1 MFFQKKE
8 NAMENNEID
17 KSMISL
23 EDEYKSDLALTSNSD
38 SEEDIYNDESL
49 IKNDYNKYENEEDI
63 KEFGRNWKYFDSKK
77 YSYIDAMERIYEV
90 IGTRNHEELAQI
102 LEMRQSSTSSNLKK
116 HIIPADWFLK
126 IYEKFGINPEWIK
139 LGGINK
145 HIHYYL
151 LKDNKKDIYDYLR
164 QFPKKILIISALFKD
179 LPTNLYVEVMNYI
192 YADSIDELSTIEM
205 VMRKSLP
212 PSLAEKVV
220 EELKK
225 KSYS

>member
-1 MFFQKKE
+1 MQ
-8 NAMENNEID
+8 
-17 KSMISL
+17 
-23 EDEYKSDLALTSNSD
+23 
-38 SEEDIYNDESL
+38 
-49 IKNDYNKYENEEDI
+49 
-63 KEFGRNWKYFDSKK
+63 
-77 YSYIDAMERIYEV
+77 
-90 IGTRNHEELAQI
+90 
-102 LEMRQSSTSSNLKK
+102 
-116 HIIPADWFLK
+116 
-126 IYEKFGINPEWIK
+126 WIK